1 MTQISSCF
9 QFLKTLSGAS
19 KRVAQ
24 RHRQLPGGA
33 AGCGAGG
40 SAWLWGENKL
50 KIFTDR
56 MIFTKLWKSF
66 TTVTVAPYVSHFC
79 QFQFQS
85 NKSCCFQITIPKT
98 DFYLREELELFEYPS
113 KSSTS
118 SSSPSSLWTLW
129 LVNDGGSAGRSLL
142 SLGRAQSCCWFIPT
156 LSTLPTLFTLS
167 RTHCRWVF
175 SSQYTGN
182 VSYVFRAL
190 PVLRVSPTLS
200 CIFT

>member
-1 MTQISSCF
+1 MQANGLLNVIVSSLVERQAVEPEGALGCEV
-9 QFLKTLSGAS
+9 KTNWKYL
-19 KRVAQ
+19 
-24 RHRQLPGGA
+24 L
-33 AGCGAGG
+33 
-40 SAWLWGENKL
+40 L
-50 KIFTDR
+50 
-56 MIFTKLWKSF
+56 FTKLWKSF
-66 TTVTVAPYVSHFC
+66 TTVTVAPYVSHFRFSWHFC

-113 KSSTS
+113 KSSS

-156 LSTLPTLFTLS
+156 LSTLSTLPTLFTLS

-190 PVLRVSPTLS
+190 PVLRVFPTLS